1 MTANKLKL
9 NDDKTEAMLVG
20 TRQKLSQLPPS
31 LHLQLDNTSI
41 PISDSA
47 KNLGVILDSS
57 LSMTNF
63 VSDTARACYFHL
75 RRISLIRKYL
85 TTQAVSKL
93 VVSLILSRID
103 YCNSLLSGLPDST
116 THTLQRVQNHAAR
129 LVLKKKRSPTT
140 SPPCS
145 KTFTG
150 SQSPNVFSTR
160 F

>member
-1 MTANKLKL
+1 
-9 NDDKTEAMLVG
+9 MLVG

-41 PISDSA
+41 PISDSV

-63 VSDTARACYFHL
+63 VSATARACYFHL
-75 RRISLIRKYL
+75 RRISQIRKYL
-85 TTQAVSKL
+85 TTEATAKL

-116 THTLQRVQNHAAR
+116 IHTLQRVQNNAAC
-129 LVLKKKRSPTT
+129 LVLKKK
-140 SPPCS
+140 
-145 KTFTG
+145 K
-150 SQSPNVFSTR
+150 V
-160 F
+160 